1 MEYIIPT
8 SSAIVLAKQEYKPM
22 NEIIKASRIEVFD
35 NRKLQLTPAEVKAS
49 IREQYPDE
57 EGGA

>member
-1 MEYIIPT
+1 
-8 SSAIVLAKQEYKPM
+8 M

-35 NRKLQLTPAEVKAS
+35 NRKLQLIPAEVKAS